1 MTPSPPSLPHPV
13 VRPEALFGSPAPTC
27 WACVEQVFQRPGE
40 RDALPQPATALVIE
54 GALELSGISSTIP
67 CGLYLWPDGRSYTG
81 QPAAEI
87 HTLGCQPLLESI
99 VAQLAAAGARPA
111 QPGEFTLRAFLAGR
125 LDLTRAEAVLGV
137 IDAADRGQLDVA
149 LAQLAGGLASP
160 LGEIRDSL
168 VELLAHLEAGFDF
181 ADEDLPFI
189 GRQQLDDQL
198 AKAAATVDRLAR
210 QMSSR
215 SESTSLSRVV
225 LLGRPNAGK
234 SSLFNALATR
244 AGALVS
250 NRPGTTRDY
259 VTGELN
265 LDGVGCLLIDTAG
278 MDPTQSTMADG
289 PATAAQSAAKEQVRH
304 ADVEILCLD
313 STRPLDDWER
323 SQLEEDSADRVLVL
337 TKIDTGRTDKLSGDR
352 LESEALY
359 DGPQRPSA
367 PVGDRRPRRAIV
379 PFPQLLTGCGAA
391 RSIVST
397 SSVTGQ
403 GIDAL
408 RTRLRQTILANAA
421 TSGDAVHGTA
431 VRCRR
436 SLELAAESLDRARN
450 IVQAASDDD
459 LVGEELVAAEVR
471 LALDEIGQVVGTVYT
486 DDVLDRVF
494 SRFCVGK

>member
-1 MTPSPPSLPHPV
+1 MSYSLNDTIAAISSPPGGAARGI
-13 VRPEALFGSPAPTC
+13 VRLSGPDVL
-27 WACVEQVFQRPGE
+27 ACVGRVFERSGE
-40 RDALPQPATALVIE
+40 NDDLSRFTGPLVVE
-54 GALELSGISSTIP
+54 GALQVSGISSAIP
-67 CGLYLWPDGRSYTG
+67 CDLYLWPDRRSYTG

-99 VAQLAAAGARPA
+99 VAELAAGGARPA
-111 QPGEFTLRAFLAGR
+111 RPGEFTLRAFLAGR

-137 IDAADRGQLDVA
+137 IDAADQAQLDVA
-149 LAQLAGGLASP
+149 LAQLAGGLATP
-160 LGEIRDSL
+160 LDAIRDSL

-189 GRQQLDDQL
+189 DREQLDDQL
-198 AKAAATVDRLAR
+198 TEAAEAVDRLAR
-210 QMSSR
+210 QMISR
-215 SESTSLSRVV
+215 SESTSLYRAV
-225 LLGRPNAGK
+225 LIGRPNAGK
-234 SSLFNALATR
+234 SSLFNALATG

-278 MDPTQSTMADG
+278 MRPAQSNAAEG
-289 PATAAQSAAKEQVRH
+289 PATAAQSAAREQVRQ

-323 SQLEEDSADRVLVL
+323 SQIEEGSSNRVLVL
-337 TKIDTGRTDKLSGDR
+337 TKIDAGTTDELS
-352 LESEALY
+352 
-359 DGPQRPSA
+359 
-367 PVGDRRPRRAIV
+367 
-379 PFPQLLTGCGAA
+379 
-391 RSIVST
+391 RSTVST
-397 SSVTGQ
+397 SSLTGQ

-408 RTRLRQTILANAA
+408 RTRLRQTILANVPTAC
-421 TSGDAVHGTA
+421 DAVHGTA

-436 SLELAAESLDRARN
+436 SLELASESLDRARN
-450 IVQAASDDD
+450 IVQDASDEN
-459 LVGEELVAAEVR
+459 LEGEELVAAEVR